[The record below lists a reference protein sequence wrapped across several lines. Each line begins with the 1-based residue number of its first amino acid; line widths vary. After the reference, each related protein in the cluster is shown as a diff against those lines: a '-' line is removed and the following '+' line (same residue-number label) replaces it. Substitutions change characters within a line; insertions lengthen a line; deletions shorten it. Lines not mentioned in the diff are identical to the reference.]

1 MAGVG
6 FSRRAQGQGQ
16 SGRSAARRP
25 TPVSGS
31 VRAHV
36 RREGDLAP
44 PSSCCRR
51 RLQDWA
57 HGSRSPTRIE
67 RSKARRPHAL
77 RGQIPTDPQQSLG
90 GNIESALRP
99 PEATTLTP
107 PGRPQTKRRP
117 LRSRDT
123 ALAHAAAR
131 WLKAHGATPN
141 GISLAG
147 IVFAAAAG
155 ACFAAAFRVAP
166 ALTPLLLVAGAAL
179 VQGRLACNLL
189 DGMVAVEGGLESPT
203 GDLYNEL
210 PDRLADTLIVLGIGY
225 GLTGFPWGRNSGG
238 SAGLLAVSTAYVR
251 PLGGASGLPQCFIG
265 PMAKPH
271 RMAR

>member
-1 MAGVG
+1 M
-6 FSRRAQGQGQ
+6 
-16 SGRSAARRP
+16 
-25 TPVSGS
+25 
-31 VRAHV
+31 
-36 RREGDLAP
+36 E
-44 PSSCCRR
+44 
-51 RLQDWA
+51 
-57 HGSRSPTRIE
+57 
-67 RSKARRPHAL
+67 
-77 RGQIPTDPQQSLG
+77 
-90 GNIESALRP
+90 
-99 PEATTLTP
+99 
-107 PGRPQTKRRP
+107 RRP

-189 DGMVAVEGGLESPT
+189 DGMVAVEGGLQTPT
-203 GDLYNEL
+203 GDLYNDA
-210 PDRLADTLIVLGIGY
+210 PDRLADTLILLGIGY
-225 GLTGFPWGRNSGG
+225 GLTAYPW
-238 SAGLLAVSTAYVR
+238 APELAWAAALLSVATAYVR
-251 PLGGASGLPQCFIG
+251 LLGGASGLPQSFMG

-271 RMAR
+271 RMALVTASALVAAVLPARWGQGVLALALAVVVVGAPFTSARRLAAIARGLSAR